1 MARVVPVL
9 LWATLIFVLSAQP
22 DLPRAPTSLLDLL
35 LKKAAH
41 VSEYGILAVLLHHAL
56 GRPVTWGERGRLALA
71 WALAVLYAVSDEI
84 HQSFVPGRN
93 AAGLDVA
100 IDGVGAALGLW
111 LHRAV
116 ARWRV
121 RRAAARA
128 G

>member
-41 VSEYGILAVLLHHAL
+41 VSEYAILAVLLHHAVGSPL
-56 GRPVTWGERGRLALA
+56 TGSERGRVALA
-71 WALAVLYAVSDEI
+71 WTLALLYAVSDEI
-84 HQSFVPGRN
+84 HQSSVPGRN
-93 AAGLDVA
+93 AAGLDVL
-100 IDGVGAALGLW
+100 IDGVGAALGLCVREA
-111 LHRAV
+111 L

-121 RRAAARA
+121 RRATARA